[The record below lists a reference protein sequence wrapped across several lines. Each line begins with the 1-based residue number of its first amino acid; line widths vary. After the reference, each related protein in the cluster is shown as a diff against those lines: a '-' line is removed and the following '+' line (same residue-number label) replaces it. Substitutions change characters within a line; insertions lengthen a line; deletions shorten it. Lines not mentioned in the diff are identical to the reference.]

1 MPSAE
6 TICRSSTPARTI
18 IPKRVRL
25 ITAQSASPITIAD
38 MSTKM
43 RKNGYVMS

>member
-6 TICRSSTPARTI
+6 TIWRSSTPARTI

-25 ITAQSASPITIAD
+25 ITAHSPRPTASADSRTRI
-38 MSTKM
+38 
-43 RKNGYVMS
+43 RKKG

>member
-25 ITAQSASPITIAD
+25 ITAQRTSPTAIAD
-38 MSTKM
+38 NSTKI
-43 RKNGYVMS
+43 RKNG